1 MNFKKYNNLLY
12 ELNIFNRL
20 INVKCVCMNKEDDI
34 KITNVITC
42 RFIVNLHTKILSI
55 TPYRNKISFLVLCW
69 FNYGIC
75 SYIFSNINDQ
85 QWHIIYGILHIFV
98 FKKSLHNNE
107 TFDTWLVS
115 LLFFVFEEPKIANCY
130 RFK

>member
-55 TPYRNKISFLVLCW
+55 TPYRNKISFLVLC
-69 FNYGIC
+69 
-75 SYIFSNINDQ
+75 
-85 QWHIIYGILHIFV
+85 
-98 FKKSLHNNE
+98 
-107 TFDTWLVS
+107 
-115 LLFFVFEEPKIANCY
+115 
-130 RFK
+130 